1 MGKVMIS
8 LPPPEVQRQIVS
20 TIEAEQRL
28 VEANRELIERM
39 EAKIQAKL
47 AEIWGDNV

>member
-8 LPPPEVQRQIVS
+8 LLPPEVQHQIIS
-20 TIEAEQRL
+20 KIEAEQKL

-39 EAKIQAKL
+39 EAKIQVKL
-47 AEIWGDNV
+47 AEI